1 MQDEIIKFL
10 AYNGKI
16 SVVCINS
23 TEMVEKAREIHD
35 LSPVTTAAFGR
46 MLTMTAIMANEM
58 KNAKDKI
65 TIQIKGNGP
74 IQMMLTTANNF
85 PKIKGYV
92 ANPVVDLPLNEFGK
106 LDVGQAI
113 GNGYINVIKDIGL
126 KEPYIGICPLVS
138 GEIAEDFA
146 EYFAKSE
153 QKNTAVALGVLVDK
167 NGVKSAG
174 GYIITPMP
182 DATDEEIS
190 KIEQSIFK
198 AGAISR
204 MLDEKLSLIDIAKK
218 VTGDENVEVIEEG
231 IRPVYECDCSKENM
245 ADALATLDETELK
258 QMIEEDGKAELV
270 CHFCNKKYDFSKEE
284 LEGILEKRRVN
295 KMENKILI
303 FGHKNP
309 DTDTICS
316 ALVKEILNKK
326 KGCEKSKA
334 VRLGNLN
341 KETQYA
347 LKYLGLEE
355 PELIEK
361 VEEGQEVILVD
372 HNEFNQSVEG
382 IEKAK
387 ILEVVDHHRIS
398 NFETS
403 EPLYYTA
410 RPFGCTSTILFEE
423 FKQNNIEIE
432 KIEAVLMASAII
444 SDTLLLK
451 SPTTTEHD
459 RKALEELGKIADIN
473 IEEYGLE
480 MLKAGTDL
488 DDFSEEELINLDAKS
503 LDKNGTKFVI
513 AQVNTVSIEDVLKRK
528 EKLEAAMNKEIE
540 EKGLSLF
547 VLAITDILNS
557 NSEIIALGEKADAV
571 EKGFEKKLENNT
583 VFLEGVVSRKKQLL
597 PSIDKNI

>member
-1 MQDEIIKFL
+1 
-10 AYNGKI
+10 
-16 SVVCINS
+16 
-23 TEMVEKAREIHD
+23 
-35 LSPVTTAAFGR
+35 
-46 MLTMTAIMANEM
+46 
-58 KNAKDKI
+58 
-65 TIQIKGNGP
+65 
-74 IQMMLTTANNF
+74 
-85 PKIKGYV
+85 
-92 ANPVVDLPLNEFGK
+92 
-106 LDVGQAI
+106 
-113 GNGYINVIKDIGL
+113 
-126 KEPYIGICPLVS
+126 
-138 GEIAEDFA
+138 
-146 EYFAKSE
+146 
-153 QKNTAVALGVLVDK
+153 
-167 NGVKSAG
+167 
-174 GYIITPMP
+174 
-182 DATDEEIS
+182 
-190 KIEQSIFK
+190 
-198 AGAISR
+198 
-204 MLDEKLSLIDIAKK
+204 
-218 VTGDENVEVIEEG
+218 
-231 IRPVYECDCSKENM
+231 
-245 ADALATLDETELK
+245 
-258 QMIEEDGKAELV
+258 
-270 CHFCNKKYDFSKEE
+270 
-284 LEGILEKRRVN
+284 
-295 KMENKILI
+295 MENKILI

-423 FKQNNIEIE
+423 FKSKGIEIE
-432 KIEAVLMASAII
+432 KTEAILMASAII

-528 EKLEAAMNKEIE
+528 EKLEVAMNKEIE